1 MATEDWHLAL
11 RTFRERLSLSRTE
24 LAHLTHISPETLR
37 AYEAGRR
44 KPSRQNLDAM
54 LDALKL
60 DRTQGNR
67 IRLALGFAWDS
78 RDYGIPGI
86 ADQFTL
92 EELAVEIERLPWPAF
107 AANEMMEIMAANRI
121 IQKLWRVDLGREFLE
136 PIERNALK
144 VASSPRFARHLVN
157 WDEAIGALVAMW
169 KGHHRGPES
178 LNASS
183 PYFER
188 LLKDFFAGDPT
199 YVRRFLA
206 VWERTPAREPK
217 VRIHYRVVWHDDTVG
232 EMRFLGILGP
242 GNQWEALAWNDWVP
256 VDAETWQRLEALK
269 AGRQLSQNSGS

>member
-1 MATEDWHLAL
+1 MVTEDWNVAL
-11 RTFRERLSLSRTE
+11 RRFRERVGLSRAKLGSLSG
-24 LAHLTHISPETLR
+24 IPQETIR
-37 AYEAGRR
+37 AYETGRR
-44 KPSRQNLDAM
+44 RPSRENLDAI

-60 DRTQGNR
+60 DRTQANR
-67 IRLALGFAWDS
+67 MRLALGFASDF

-92 EELAVEIERLPWPAF
+92 EELAEEIERVPWPAF
-107 AANEMMEIMAANRI
+107 VANEMMEIMAANRI

-144 VASSPRFARHLVN
+144 VASSPRFARHVVN
-157 WDEAIGALVAMW
+157 WDEAIGAMVAMW

-178 LNASS
+178 LDASS
-183 PYFER
+183 PYFQR

-199 YVRRFLA
+199 YVRRFLD
-206 VWERTPAREPK
+206 VWEHTPAREPK

-232 EMRFLGILGP
+232 EMRFLGIMGP

-269 AGRQLSQNSGS
+269 AGR